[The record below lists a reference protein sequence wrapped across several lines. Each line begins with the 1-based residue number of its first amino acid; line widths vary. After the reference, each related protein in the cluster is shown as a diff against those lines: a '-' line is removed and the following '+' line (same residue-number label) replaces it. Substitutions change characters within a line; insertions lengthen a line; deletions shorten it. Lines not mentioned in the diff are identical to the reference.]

1 MTSSFESGLI
11 VSYPYPYPYL
21 WRWQAEQGRD
31 TGEKDRPVCL
41 ALTIFD
47 KGQDITHLVLLAITG
62 TPPMPGQEA
71 IEIPTLEIRRAGLD
85 IMKRAWVMVGEYN
98 YDIAERSY
106 YFEPAQKPRG
116 RFGPRFLEEVRQALR
131 PVLAQQ
137 QGRVDRTS

>member
-11 VSYPYPYPYL
+11 VSYPYL

-31 TGEKDRPVCL
+31 AGEKDRPVCL

-62 TPPMPGQEA
+62 TRPMPGQEA
-71 IEIPTLEIRRAGLD
+71 IEIPALEIRRAGLD
-85 IMKRAWVMVGEYN
+85 IMKRVRVMVGEYN

-106 YFEPAQKPRG
+106 YFEPAQKPWGHFG
-116 RFGPRFLEEVRQALR
+116 RRFLEEVRQALR
-131 PVLAQQ
+131 PVLAQR